1 MEDMVKTAGG
11 LLEGLG
17 TTMTGVEEEMVEP
30 SAELEEVVVA
40 AVEEEVVAEAEVA
53 EAEVAVE
60 AEAAAVVEG
69 VDPKSIQILL

>member
-30 SAELEEVVVA
+30 SGELEEVVVA
-40 AVEEEVVAEAEVA
+40 AVEEEVVA

>member
-1 MEDMVKTAGG
+1 M
-11 LLEGLG
+11 EGLG

-30 SAELEEVVVA
+30 SGELGEVVVA
-40 AVEEEVVAEAEVA
+40 AVEEEVVA